1 MSVRLFWGNEAMKKP
16 QQKKQADEAIDESGI
31 KERGWTL
38 VELKTAKVAK
48 QASGNGMIKPSKL
61 GNGFSYWRTV
71 IFVFALILGV
81 VGTMLFQ
88 NVVSAEATTFSTI
101 GLVGFMVC
109 ISLSVAAIFLA
120 IAAVTLGYVA
130 QRAIKEQGEEA
141 WKMQN
146 EAFMRTIDTLMK
158 IESSVGVHS
167 G

>member
-1 MSVRLFWGNEAMKKP
+1 M
-16 QQKKQADEAIDESGI
+16 
-31 KERGWTL
+31 
-38 VELKTAKVAK
+38 VELDAAKVAR
-48 QASGNGMIKPSKL
+48 QASGNGMVKPSKL
-61 GNGFSYWRTV
+61 GNGFSYWRIV
-71 IFVFALILGV
+71 VFVFAFILGI

-88 NVVSAEATTFSTI
+88 NVASAEATTFSTI

-120 IAAVTLGYVA
+120 VAAVALGYVA
-130 QRAIKEQGEEA
+130 QRAIEEQGDEA

-146 EAFMRTIDTLMK
+146 EAFMRTIDALMK

>member
-1 MSVRLFWGNEAMKKP
+1 M
-16 QQKKQADEAIDESGI
+16 
-31 KERGWTL
+31 
-38 VELKTAKVAK
+38 VELDATKAARQT
-48 QASGNGMIKPSKL
+48 SGNGMIKPSKL

-71 IFVFALILGV
+71 VFVLALLLGV

-88 NVVSAEATTFSTI
+88 NVMSAEAATFSTI

-120 IAAVTLGYVA
+120 IAAVALGYMA
-130 QRAIKEQGEEA
+130 QRAIEEQGEEA

>member
-1 MSVRLFWGNEAMKKP
+1 MA
-16 QQKKQADEAIDESGI
+16 
-31 KERGWTL
+31 
-38 VELKTAKVAK
+38 ELKAAKVAQ
-48 QASGNGMIKPSKL
+48 QASGNGAVKPSKL

-71 IFVFALILGV
+71 VFVFAFILGV

-88 NVVSAEATTFSTI
+88 NVVSAEAITFSTV
-101 GLVGFMVC
+101 GLVGFMVS
-109 ISLSVAAIFLA
+109 ISLAVAAIFLA

-130 QRAIKEQGEEA
+130 QRAIEEQGKEA